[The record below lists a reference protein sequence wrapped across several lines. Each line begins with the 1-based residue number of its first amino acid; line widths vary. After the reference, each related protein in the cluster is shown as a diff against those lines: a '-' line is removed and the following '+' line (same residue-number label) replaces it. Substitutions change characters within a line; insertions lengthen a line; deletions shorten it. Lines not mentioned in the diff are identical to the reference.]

1 MRGDRRYKYKGKR
14 RIQTNK
20 LVDRLFYDP
29 TQGQKK
35 GRKEVRNVIKQK
47 EAGPINSPSHP
58 DLKIGSFNVRG
69 LDQETFWYVE
79 QLVQDR
85 DFDVRYFG

>member
-1 MRGDRRYKYKGKR
+1 MFC
-14 RIQTNK
+14 K
-20 LVDRLFYDP
+20 LQYLFP
-29 TQGQKK
+29 QNHLNT
-35 GRKEVRNVIKQK
+35 RNVIKQK